1 MTTVTKLYNKA
12 TRIDFQANRITFL
25 DARGYYS
32 ESGEFYPS
40 VTTVL
45 SSYPKG
51 YGYYEWLKT
60 NGSDSDTILE
70 EAGKRGTAVHNLTE
84 HYDNGLEV
92 SLLNEDGFPAYA
104 MAEWSMLEKYIEFR
118 SRFKFEVLHNEMN
131 MVSSKYKLGG
141 TLDRVIELNGKTYIL
156 DIKTSNNIWKQY
168 YIQLAAY
175 KKMFEELTG
184 KQIDGIA
191 ILWLNAKTRS
201 NGKAGSMQGV
211 GYQLLTEDDPEV
223 IEKYW
228 KLFQAT
234 YTLWKEENG
243 EIEPKEHTYQLRHTP
258 QQ

>member
-12 TRIDFQANRITFL
+12 TRIDFSANRITFL

-60 NGSDSDTILE
+60 NGTDSDTILE

-84 HYDNGLEV
+84 HYDNGIEV
-92 SLLNEDGFPAYA
+92 SLLNEDGYPAYA
-104 MAEWSMLEKYIEFR
+104 MGEWSMFEKYIEFR
-118 SRFKFEVLHNEMN
+118 ERFQFDIIHNEMN
-131 MVSSKYKLGG
+131 MVSEQYKLGG
-141 TLDRVIELNGKTYIL
+141 TLDRVIKMNGKNYLI

-168 YIQLAAY
+168 WIQLAAY
-175 KKMFEELTG
+175 KMMFEGLHDE
-184 KQIDGIA
+184 KIDGIA

-201 NGKAGSMQGV
+201 LGKAGSMQGV
-211 GYQLLTEDDPEV
+211 GYQFLVEEDISV
-223 IEKYW
+223 IDKYW

-243 EIEPKEHTYQLRHTP
+243 DIEPKEHTYQLKHTP
-258 QQ
+258 KQ